1 MSMIEIQSLFDQPV
15 SIITKRLT
23 AEESFAQF
31 LRRNPKFIDRLAE
44 LAYEMKLRG
53 QRPSAKALFEL
64 VRGDVHPVPGQK
76 WELNNTWSSLAADR
90 LVEKFPDLGIER
102 RKRRSA

>member
-1 MSMIEIQSLFDQPV
+1 MTTVEIPTLWDSTTV
-15 SIITKRLT
+15 IITKRLT

-44 LAYEMKLRG
+44 LAYEMKSRG

-76 WELNNTWSSLAADR
+76 WELNNTWTAAAADR

-102 RKRRSA
+102 RKRKA